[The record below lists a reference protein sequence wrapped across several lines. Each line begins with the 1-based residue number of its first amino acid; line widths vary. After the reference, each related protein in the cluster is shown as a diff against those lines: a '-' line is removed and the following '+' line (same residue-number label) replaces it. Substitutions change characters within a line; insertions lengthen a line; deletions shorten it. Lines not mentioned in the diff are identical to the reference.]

1 MEERRKHRRFQA
13 SEVAYIVGL
22 SNPGHITDFS
32 EGGLGVKYQ
41 GGEDLPDEL
50 IVDLLH
56 ASKSIIIDRVK
67 CKKTRD
73 ETKGKV
79 TVFSYV
85 PERCLGLQFLEPS
98 QKMLDSLILFKGKEN

>member
-13 SEVAYIVGL
+13 SEMAYVVGL

-32 EGGLGVKYQ
+32 EGGLGIKYQ
-41 GGEDLPDEL
+41 GGEELPEEF

-56 ASKSIIIDRVK
+56 ASKSIIIDRVR
-67 CKKTRD
+67 CRKTRD
-73 ETKGKV
+73 ETQGKV

-85 PERCLGLQFLEPS
+85 PERRLGLQFLEPS
-98 QKMLDSLILFKGKEN
+98 PKILDSLELFKGKEN

>member
-1 MEERRKHRRFQA
+1 MEERRKHKRFRA
-13 SEVAYIVGL
+13 SDMAYIVGL

-41 GGEDLPDEL
+41 GGEDVPAEFV
-50 IVDLLH
+50 VDLLH
-56 ASKSIIIDRVK
+56 ASKSIIIDRVR
-67 CKKTRD
+67 CRKTRD

-85 PERCLGLQFLEPS
+85 PERHLGIEFLEPS
-98 QKMLDSLILFKGKEN
+98 QKIFDSLELFKGKAN